1 MKGQDMDRHKKEMID
16 RCYVRRANAVRMSWA
31 AMDQDKI
38 AAQHRK
44 RAEEDRIAKL
54 AIKIARELEKER
66 ETE

>member
-1 MKGQDMDRHKKEMID
+1 MID
-16 RCYVRRANAVRMSWA
+16 RHYARRANAVRMSWA

-54 AIKIARELEKER
+54 AIKIARELEKVR